1 MRTMNVRK
9 LFKLLLAILVSGGLT
24 IAPFATPAMAEH
36 SMAASTMQMDDM
48 QDMAADMPCC
58 PDQQK
63 NKGCQDCPLVAI
75 CMLSLLPAKPPT
87 DAMII
92 IRLPS
97 HQRLRAFDD
106 VIADGLVRPPP
117 DRPPRSLV

>member
-9 LFKLLLAILVSGGLT
+9 LFKLLLALLVTAGLT

-36 SMAASTMQMDDM
+36 SMAANVPHMTDM
-48 QDMAADMPCC
+48 PDMAADMPCC

-75 CMLSLLPAKPPT
+75 CMLSLLPAKPLT
-87 DAMII
+87 DAVIV
-92 IRLPS
+92 RLPS
-97 HQRLRAFDD
+97 HQRPRAFDD